1 MTIIYVI
8 LCYIELIPSYSY
20 LFTSQFLEE
29 YVVEYGMPT
38 SPALMQELQSGLMNA
53 AQMYVT
59 LRIPSLSFSF
69 FLSFSLS
76 LLLFLITLSRSLSS
90 FFSLFSLPL
99 SFSRSLLPFSLFLS
113 VSLISLPLLFF
124 LRLLQFF
131 LS

>member
-59 LRIPSLSFSF
+59 LRIPSLSLS
-69 FLSFSLS
+69 LSFSLS